1 MLKDKSLTYVTL
13 FSSAGVGCYG
23 FQMEGY
29 HCIATNE
36 IIERRMQVQ
45 RYNHKCEYDSG
56 YIAGDITSE
65 DIKQRI
71 YDEIHM
77 WEKKGND
84 RVDVIIATPPC
95 QGISVINHKKNDKE
109 INRNSLVVESVEII
123 HRIKPRFFILE
134 NVMAFQKTLCI
145 TPDERTV
152 PIGEYVREVLG
163 KDYIIS
169 GRILNFMN
177 YGSNSSRTR
186 TLMIGVDKAYRNN
199 ITPYD
204 IYPEFRPE
212 KTLRDVI
219 YGYPRLEWGEIC
231 ADDFYHAFRTYKPE
245 MREWIHGLKEGE
257 SAFDNADPAKRPHR
271 VVDGKIVENI
281 RKNRDKYTRQ
291 PWDRFVQ
298 CVHTRNDQ
306 LAAQNTV
313 HPEQDRVYSIR
324 ELMAMMTIP
333 DDFRWVDMSLEELN
347 ALSEKEKQNIYKNH
361 EMNIRQCLGEAVP
374 TEIMRQ
380 LAVAIRSRLE
390 QKRCESIEINR
401 IISDHHLDE
410 REKLCS
416 FLRDNPLAL
425 DVASLMRITELCNAR
440 REKNAAFYTNKFIV
454 NEIMGSLPTFS
465 KDEIRILEP
474 SVGAGSF
481 IPFLFKR
488 YEDVPHVILD
498 VVDIDQDSIETL
510 DIILGKLDVPQNFT
524 INRVCHDFLT
534 FQETARYDL
543 AVGNPPF
550 SKLKERTRE
559 IDLAIAENANR
570 ITNNLSEMF
579 LEKCIRCSDCVALV
593 LNKTLLSTDEFEDT
607 RNLLRQ
613 MRIETIIDFGRYGFT
628 GVSIE
633 TMCLIVYPKMKPKET
648 TVYSMK
654 FNRKSVREQS
664 YLTDEKFPYFI
675 IYRDEE
681 FDVVA
686 DKLLFDVF
694 SVFRDRQITKSIT
707 SQEQKKPSLWVI
719 KARNIDDDGQGV
731 THISDYDVYL
741 PEEKAVGLSAYR
753 YVNDDSV
760 YLTPNMTYNPR
771 VIENLPGTIPDGS
784 VAVLIPKKPL
794 RLTRRQ
800 RAYFSTDEYRRFY
813 GIARNLST
821 QSINVDKTSVYF
833 YGVLK
838 EDDE

>member
-1 MLKDKSLTYVTL
+1 MLKDKSMTYVTL
-13 FSSAGVGCYG
+13 FSSAGVGCHG

-29 HCIATNE
+29 RCIATNE

-45 RYNHKCEYDSG
+45 RCNHKCEYDSG
-56 YIAGDITSE
+56 YIVGDITS
-65 DIKQRI
+65 DVIKQRI
-71 YDEIHM
+71 YSEIRKWKHR
-77 WEKKGND
+77 GND

-123 HRIKPRFFILE
+123 RQINPRFFIFE

-145 TPDERTV
+145 TPDGRTV

-163 KDYIIS
+163 KDYVIS

-204 IYPEFRPE
+204 LYPEFRPE
-212 KTLRDVI
+212 KTLREVI
-219 YGYPRLEWGEIC
+219 YDFPRLEWGEIYV
-231 ADDFYHAFRTYKPE
+231 DDFYHAFRTYKSE
-245 MREWIHGLKEGE
+245 MREWIHDLKEGE
-257 SAFDNADPAKRPHR
+257 SAFDNDSPEKRPHR
-271 VVDGKIVENI
+271 VVNGQIVENI

-291 PWDRFVQ
+291 PWDRFIQ

-306 LAAQNTV
+306 LAAQNTI

-347 ALSEKEKQNIYKNH
+347 ALSNEEKLDVYKSH

-380 LAVAIRSRLE
+380 LAAAIRNKLA

-401 IISDHHLDE
+401 IIADYHLDN
-410 REKLCS
+410 RENLRA
-416 FLRDNPLAL
+416 FLRDNPMEL

-481 IPFLFKR
+481 IPFLFRR
-488 YEDVPHVILD
+488 YENVPHVILD
-498 VVDIDQDSIETL
+498 VVDIDPDSIETFDIMLEKL
-510 DIILGKLDVPQNFT
+510 DIPQNFT
-524 INRVCHDFLT
+524 INRICQDFLT
-534 FQETARYDL
+534 YRTIHRYDL

-550 SKLKERTRE
+550 SKLKERTPE
-559 IDLAIAENANR
+559 IELSLASNANHV
-570 ITNNLSEMF
+570 TNNLSEMF

-593 LNKTLLSTDEFEDT
+593 LNKTLLSTEEFEDT

-633 TMCLIVYPKMKPKET
+633 TMCLIVYPKMKPSET
-648 TVYSMK
+648 SVYSMK

-664 YLTDEKFPYFI
+664 YLTDKRFPYFI
-675 IYRDEE
+675 IYRDED
-681 FDVVA
+681 FDAVA
-686 DKLLFDVF
+686 DKLIFNVF

-707 SQEQKKPSLWVI
+707 SSERVGPSLWVI
-719 KARNIDDDGQGV
+719 KAKNIDDDGQGI
-731 THISDYDVYL
+731 THIPGYDVYL
-741 PEEKAVGLSAYR
+741 PEEIAVTLSAYQ
-753 YVNDDSV
+753 YVDDSSV

-771 VIENLPGTIPDGS
+771 VIENLPGIIPDGS

-794 RLTRRQ
+794 RLTKRQ
-800 RAYFSTDEYRRFY
+800 RAYFSTEEYRRFY
-813 GIARNLST
+813 SIARNLST
-821 QSINVDKTSVYF
+821 QSINVDKTSVFF

-838 EDDE
+838 ENDK

>member
-1 MLKDKSLTYVTL
+1 MLKDKSMTYVTL
-13 FSSAGVGCYG
+13 FSSAGVGCHG

-29 HCIATNE
+29 RCIATNE

-45 RYNHKCEYDSG
+45 RCNHKCEYDSG
-56 YIAGDITSE
+56 YIVGDITS
-65 DIKQRI
+65 DVIKQRI
-71 YDEIHM
+71 YSEIRKWKHR
-77 WEKKGND
+77 GND

-109 INRNSLVVESVEII
+109 INRNSLIVESVEII
-123 HRIKPRFFILE
+123 RQINPRFFIFE

-145 TPDERTV
+145 TPDGRTV

-163 KDYIIS
+163 KDYVIS

-204 IYPEFRPE
+204 LYPEFRPE
-212 KTLRDVI
+212 KTLREVI
-219 YGYPRLEWGEIC
+219 YDFPRLEWGEIYV
-231 ADDFYHAFRTYKPE
+231 DDFYHAFRTYKSE
-245 MREWIHGLKEGE
+245 MREWIHDLKEGE
-257 SAFDNADPAKRPHR
+257 SAFDNDSPEKRPHR
-271 VVDGKIVENI
+271 VVNGQIVENI

-291 PWDRFVQ
+291 PWDRFIQ

-306 LAAQNTV
+306 LAAQNTI

-347 ALSEKEKQNIYKNH
+347 ALSNEEKLDVYKSH

-380 LAVAIRSRLE
+380 LAAAIRNKLA

-401 IISDHHLDE
+401 IIADYHLDN
-410 REKLCS
+410 RENLRA
-416 FLRDNPLAL
+416 FLRDNPMEL

-481 IPFLFKR
+481 IPFLFRR
-488 YEDVPHVILD
+488 YENVPHVILD
-498 VVDIDQDSIETL
+498 VVDIDPDSIETFDIMLEKL
-510 DIILGKLDVPQNFT
+510 DIPQNFT
-524 INRVCHDFLT
+524 INRICQDFLT
-534 FQETARYDL
+534 YRTIHRYDL

-550 SKLKERTRE
+550 SKLKERTPE
-559 IDLAIAENANR
+559 IELSLASNANHV
-570 ITNNLSEMF
+570 TNNLSEMF

-593 LNKTLLSTDEFEDT
+593 LNKTLLSTEEFEDT

-633 TMCLIVYPKMKPKET
+633 TMCLIVYPKMKPSET
-648 TVYSMK
+648 SVYSMK

-664 YLTDEKFPYFI
+664 YLTDKRFPYFI
-675 IYRDEE
+675 IYRDED
-681 FDVVA
+681 FDAVA
-686 DKLLFDVF
+686 DKLIFNVF

-707 SQEQKKPSLWVI
+707 SSERVGPSLWVI
-719 KARNIDDDGQGV
+719 KAKNIDDDGQGI
-731 THISDYDVYL
+731 THIPGYDVYL
-741 PEEKAVGLSAYR
+741 PEEIAVTLSAYQ
-753 YVNDDSV
+753 YVDDSSV

-771 VIENLPGTIPDGS
+771 VIENLPGIIPDGS

-794 RLTRRQ
+794 RLTKRQ
-800 RAYFSTDEYRRFY
+800 RAYFSTEEYRRFY

-821 QSINVDKTSVYF
+821 QSINVDKTSVFF

-838 EDDE
+838 ENDK

>member
-1 MLKDKSLTYVTL
+1 MLKDKSMTYVTL
-13 FSSAGVGCYG
+13 FSSAGVGCHG

-29 HCIATNE
+29 RCIATNE

-45 RYNHKCEYDSG
+45 RCNHKCEYDSG
-56 YIAGDITSE
+56 YIVGDITS
-65 DIKQRI
+65 DVIKQRI
-71 YDEIHM
+71 YSEIRKWKH
-77 WEKKGND
+77 KGND

-123 HRIKPRFFILE
+123 RQINPRFFIFE

-145 TPDERTV
+145 TPDGRTV

-163 KDYIIS
+163 KDYVIS

-204 IYPEFRPE
+204 LYPEFRPE
-212 KTLRDVI
+212 KTLREVI
-219 YGYPRLEWGEIC
+219 YDFPRLEWGEIYV
-231 ADDFYHAFRTYKPE
+231 DDFYHAFRTYKSE
-245 MREWIHGLKEGE
+245 MREWIHDLKEGE
-257 SAFDNADPAKRPHR
+257 SAFDNDSPEKRPHR
-271 VVDGKIVENI
+271 VVNGQIVENI

-291 PWDRFVQ
+291 PWDRFIQ

-306 LAAQNTV
+306 LAAQNTI

-347 ALSEKEKQNIYKNH
+347 ALSNEEKLDVYKSH

-380 LAVAIRSRLE
+380 LAAAIRNKLA

-401 IISDHHLDE
+401 IIADYHLDN
-410 REKLCS
+410 RENLRA
-416 FLRDNPLAL
+416 FLRDNPMEL

-481 IPFLFKR
+481 IPFLFRR
-488 YEDVPHVILD
+488 YENVPHVILD
-498 VVDIDQDSIETL
+498 VVDIDPDSIETFDIMLEKL
-510 DIILGKLDVPQNFT
+510 DIPQNFT
-524 INRVCHDFLT
+524 INRICQDFLT
-534 FQETARYDL
+534 YRTIHRYDL

-550 SKLKERTRE
+550 SKLKERTPE
-559 IDLAIAENANR
+559 IELSLASNANHV
-570 ITNNLSEMF
+570 TNNLSEMF

-593 LNKTLLSTDEFEDT
+593 LNKTLLSTEEFEDT

-633 TMCLIVYPKMKPKET
+633 TMCLIVYPKMKPSET
-648 TVYSMK
+648 SVYSMK

-664 YLTDEKFPYFI
+664 YLTDKRFPYFI
-675 IYRDEE
+675 IYRDED
-681 FDVVA
+681 FDAVA
-686 DKLLFDVF
+686 DKLIFNVF

-707 SQEQKKPSLWVI
+707 SSERVGPSLWVI
-719 KARNIDDDGQGV
+719 KAKNIDDDGQGI
-731 THISDYDVYL
+731 THIPGYDVYL
-741 PEEKAVGLSAYR
+741 PEEIAVTLSAYQ
-753 YVNDDSV
+753 YVDDSSV

-771 VIENLPGTIPDGS
+771 VIENLPGIIPDGS

-794 RLTRRQ
+794 RLTKRQ
-800 RAYFSTDEYRRFY
+800 RAYFSTEEYRRFY
-813 GIARNLST
+813 SIARNLST
-821 QSINVDKTSVYF
+821 QSINVDKTSVFF

-838 EDDE
+838 ENDK

>member
-1 MLKDKSLTYVTL
+1 MLKDKSMTYVTL
-13 FSSAGVGCYG
+13 FSSAGVGCHG

-29 HCIATNE
+29 RCIATNE

-45 RYNHKCEYDSG
+45 RCNHKCEYDSG
-56 YIAGDITSE
+56 YIVGDITS
-65 DIKQRI
+65 DVIKQRI
-71 YDEIHM
+71 YSEIRKWKH
-77 WEKKGND
+77 KGND

-123 HRIKPRFFILE
+123 RQINPRFFIFE

-145 TPDERTV
+145 TPDGRTV

-163 KDYIIS
+163 IDYVIS

-204 IYPEFRPE
+204 LYPEFRPE
-212 KTLRDVI
+212 KTLREVI
-219 YGYPRLEWGEIC
+219 YDFPRLEWGEIYV
-231 ADDFYHAFRTYKPE
+231 DDFYHAFRTYKSE
-245 MREWIHGLKEGE
+245 MREWIHDLKEGE
-257 SAFDNADPAKRPHR
+257 SAFDNDSPEKRPHR
-271 VVDGKIVENI
+271 VVNGQIVENI

-291 PWDRFVQ
+291 PWDRFIQ

-306 LAAQNTV
+306 LAAQNTI

-324 ELMAMMTIP
+324 ELMAMMTIS

-347 ALSEKEKQNIYKNH
+347 ALSNEEKLDVYKSH

-380 LAVAIRSRLE
+380 LAAAIRNKLA

-401 IISDHHLDE
+401 IIADYHLDN
-410 REKLCS
+410 RENLRA
-416 FLRDNPLAL
+416 FLRDNPMEL

-481 IPFLFKR
+481 IPFLFRR
-488 YEDVPHVILD
+488 YENVPHVILD
-498 VVDIDQDSIETL
+498 VVDIDPDSIETFDIMLEKL
-510 DIILGKLDVPQNFT
+510 DIPQNFT
-524 INRVCHDFLT
+524 INRICQDFLT
-534 FQETARYDL
+534 YRTIHRYDL

-550 SKLKERTRE
+550 SKLKERTPE
-559 IDLAIAENANR
+559 IELSLASNANHV
-570 ITNNLSEMF
+570 TNNLSEMF

-593 LNKTLLSTDEFEDT
+593 LNKTLLSTEEFEDT

-633 TMCLIVYPKMKPKET
+633 TMCLIVYPKMKPRET
-648 TVYSMK
+648 SVYSMK

-664 YLTDEKFPYFI
+664 YLTDKRFPYFI
-675 IYRDEE
+675 IYRDED
-681 FDVVA
+681 FDAVA
-686 DKLLFDVF
+686 DKLIFNVF

-707 SQEQKKPSLWVI
+707 SSERVGPSLWVI
-719 KARNIDDDGQGV
+719 KAKNIDDDGQGI
-731 THISDYDVYL
+731 THIPGYDVYL
-741 PEEKAVGLSAYR
+741 PEEIAVTLSAYQ
-753 YVNDDSV
+753 YVDDSSV

-771 VIENLPGTIPDGS
+771 VIENLPGIIPDGS

-794 RLTRRQ
+794 RLTKRQ
-800 RAYFSTDEYRRFY
+800 RAYFSTEEYRRFY

-821 QSINVDKTSVYF
+821 QSINVDKTSVFF

-838 EDDE
+838 ENDK